1 MNFAQLNHILI
12 PRTKSGRDRFRRGRI
27 GRGLEPVLELYRCM
41 TPEGKGALT
50 LAFVAGAL
58 GLDIGATQIYVVPAA
73 LLGLLVASI
82 LVRRPFRLDGV
93 AMTVSTAPRMA
104 MGEEMTFS
112 IRLENTGPRDHHA
125 VRIGGP
131 FLPWDGSFTG
141 PQPTVAS
148 LPAGGSAMVWCRARF
163 LERGEHHLDP
173 FRAGALDPIGLTL
186 GPLIRSGEC
195 KFIVV
200 PRIARIVRFATP
212 LARKYQPG
220 GVALAS
226 KTGESM
232 ELSGVRP
239 YRPGDPIRDLHAR
252 TWARIG
258 SPVVREYQE
267 EYFTRI
273 GVVLDIDREVS
284 DERTLEAALSLAAGV
299 LQHLSRG
306 EALIDLLVVGER
318 VHTLTLGRSLGVLD
332 QALDLLACAAAGPA
346 LRANELAA
354 RLSEHLPRLSCVVFV
369 ALAWDSERMQLVD
382 RIRGSG
388 VACRTLLVEPAP
400 ARGRAQARRPAQD
413 AAAAKDLTR
422 IATTAIEGSEP
433 LWL

>member
-1 MNFAQLNHILI
+1 VNFAQLNHILI

-27 GRGLEPVLELYRCM
+27 GRWIEPSLELYRCL
-41 TPEGKGALT
+41 TPEGRVTVA
-50 LAFVAGAL
+50 LAFAAAAL
-58 GLDIGATQIYVVPAA
+58 GLDVGATQIFIVLAA
-73 LLGLLVASI
+73 LMGLLAASL

-93 AMTVSTAPRMA
+93 TMTVSTAPRMA

-112 IRLENTGPRDHHA
+112 IRLENKGRRDHHG

-141 PQPTVAS
+141 PQPVVQA
-148 LPAGGSAMVWCRARF
+148 LPAGGAARVECRARF

-186 GPLIRSGEC
+186 GPLIRSEEC

-200 PRIARIVRFATP
+200 PRIARIARLATP
-212 LARKYQPG
+212 MARKYQPG

-232 ELSGVRP
+232 ELAGVRP

-252 TWARIG
+252 TWARVG
-258 SPVVREYQE
+258 VPVVREYQE

-273 GVVLDIDREVS
+273 GVVLDIDRQVS

-306 EALIDLLVVGER
+306 EALIDLLVVGDR

-332 QALDLLACAAAGPA
+332 QALDLLACATAGPA

-354 RLSEHLPRLSCVVFV
+354 RLAAHLPRLSCVVFV
-369 ALAWDSERMQLVD
+369 ALAWDGERIQLVE
-382 RIRGSG
+382 RIRSSG
-388 VACRTLLVEPAP
+388 VSCRTLLVEPAP
-400 ARGRAQARRPAQD
+400 AKRRGAARRPAPD
-413 AAAAKDLTR
+413 TAGAKDLTR
-422 IATTAIEGSEP
+422 VTTPAIEGSEP